1 MNQKPLNTIVPD
13 IYGLLENLS
22 NGEPLPITEE
32 ALDAT
37 MASMKEAIL
46 HWATPRPRDT
56 DFTVRMSNVGK
67 PSRQMWFE
75 KRDPN
80 GRGSVDGATQIKFL
94 YGHVLEEIVLMLVRM
109 AQHNVTDE
117 QKEVTVNGIVGH
129 MDCKIN
135 GQVVDVKSA
144 SKFAFNK
151 FMKGTLADDDPFGY
165 LGQLAGYEKAEG
177 TNEGGFLV
185 INKESGELCM
195 YVPDDLDKPNID
207 TKINT
212 LLDELK
218 LDTPPDLCY
227 TPTPDGKKGNM
238 QLPKGCT
245 WCKYKHECHKDAND
259 GAGLRTFKYSTGYK
273 YLTHVEVEPKVDEIL

>member
-32 ALDAT
+32 ALDET
-37 MASMKEAIL
+37 LASMKEAIL

-109 AQHNVTDE
+109 AGHSVTDE

-177 TNEGGFLV
+177 TDDGGFLV

-212 LLDELK
+212 LMDELK

-259 GAGLRTFKYSTGYK
+259 GEGLRTFKYSTGYK
-273 YLTHVEVEPKVDEIL
+273 YLTHVEAEPKVDEIL

>member
-1 MNQKPLNTIVPD
+1 MNQKQLNTLVPD
-13 IYGLLENLS
+13 IYELLENLS

-32 ALDAT
+32 ALDKT

-109 AQHNVTDE
+109 AGHNVTDE
-117 QKEVTVNGIVGH
+117 QKEVVVDGIVGH

-151 FMKGTLADDDPFGY
+151 FKNGTLSSDDPFGY

-177 TNEGGFLV
+177 TDDGGFLV

-195 YVPDDLDKPNID
+195 YVPDDLDKPNIE
-207 TKINT
+207 TKIHT

-218 LDTPPDLCY
+218 LDTPPELCY
-227 TPTPDGKKGNM
+227 NPIPDGKKGNM
-238 QLPKGCT
+238 QLPKGCS
-245 WCKYKHECHKDAND
+245 WCKYKYECHKDAND
-259 GAGLRTFKYSTGYK
+259 GKGLRTFQYSNGYR
-273 YLTHVEVEPKVDEIL
+273 YFTHIESEPQVDEIL

>member
-32 ALDAT
+32 ALDET

-151 FMKGTLADDDPFGY
+151 FVKGTLADDDPFGY

-177 TNEGGFLV
+177 TDEGGFLV

-218 LDTPPDLCY
+218 LDTPPELCY

-245 WCKYKHECHKDAND
+245 WCKYKYECHKDAND

-273 YLTHVEVEPKVDEIL
+273 YLTHVEAEPKVDEIL

>member
-94 YGHVLEEIVLMLVRM
+94 YGHILEEIVLMLVRM
-109 AQHNVTDE
+109 AQHSVTDE

-151 FMKGTLADDDPFGY
+151 FVKGTLADDDPFGY

-177 TNEGGFLV
+177 TDKGGFLV

-218 LDTPPDLCY
+218 LDTPPELCY

-245 WCKYKHECHKDAND
+245 WCKYKYECHKDAND

-273 YLTHVEVEPKVDEIL
+273 YLTHVEAEPKVDEIL

>member
-32 ALDAT
+32 ALDET

-46 HWATPRPRDT
+46 HWATPRKRDT
-56 DFTVRMSNVGK
+56 NFTVRMSNVGK

-109 AQHNVTDE
+109 AGHSVTDE

-177 TNEGGFLV
+177 TDDGGFLV

-212 LLDELK
+212 LMDELK

-259 GAGLRTFKYSTGYK
+259 GEGLRTFKYSTGYK
-273 YLTHVEVEPKVDEIL
+273 YLTHVEAEPKVDEIL

>member
-13 IYGLLENLS
+13 IYKILGDLS
-22 NGEPLPITEE
+22 KGEPLPITEE
-32 ALDAT
+32 ALDLT

-46 HWATPRPRDT
+46 HWATPRKRDT

-80 GRGSVDGATQIKFL
+80 GRGDVDGATQIKFL

-109 AQHNVTDE
+109 AGHSVTDE

-177 TNEGGFLV
+177 TDEGGFLV

-195 YVPDDLDKPNID
+195 YCPDDLDKPNID
-207 TKINT
+207 TKINS
-212 LLDELK
+212 LLNELK
-218 LDTPPDLCY
+218 LDTPPEMCY
-227 TPTPDGKKGNM
+227 NPTPDGKKGNM

-259 GAGLRTFKYSTGYK
+259 GEGLRTFKYSTGYK